1 MRARYFI
8 RISGTR
14 VRCAGNGHGVVPLA
28 CEDWVA
34 ELAYPLNLTE
44 LGAAI
49 IAQAERKGVTHP
61 ELDLVQRLGVVEEGG
76 QGQRGVVR

>member
-14 VRCAGNGHGVVPLA
+14 VCCAGNGHGVVPLA

-34 ELAYPLNLTE
+34 ELGYPLNLVE

-49 IAQAERKGVTHP
+49 ATQAERKGVADP
-61 ELDLVQRLGVVEEGG
+61 ELDLVQRLGVLEESG
-76 QGQRGVVR
+76 QG